1 MESSQV
7 DELKEHRLIG
17 HGGCG
22 RNYHAREE
30 GAGDLVVKVFENSA
44 ISRPL
49 LQKMTERLSVGG
61 WPQGVMPLMAFEF
74 AGEGA
79 FWITPLVGDV
89 DATGAI
95 TPQNLQFRL
104 DEHPGLDTW
113 NIVKSLAA
121 ALARMHER
129 QVAHGNLKPENVFL
143 SEDSGVL
150 LSDWTMGNM
159 PGVAKF
165 VFTDAILYQPP
176 EQLRDNVGYLD
187 EKGYRWDVFAF
198 GVLSFRLLTGKF
210 PRCEETFCKVAPPA
224 REHCKEGITA
234 DLTKVAKN
242 LERQVEVTWPSDA
255 VNSLEV
261 SYRQWIERC
270 LALDPAQR
278 PATMIEVASA
288 FTLFVER
295 AQHEAEKSLFMDQR
309 RRAEHRAWRATFFA
323 GSSAAAALLVAAFW
337 YQSDL
342 EMRRKLAEPPP
353 APMAPLAVAPPSN
366 EALLAEKKAA
376 QALEN
381 ERAAREQA
389 TKAELE
395 ASRLIED
402 RLFTWSMDEGNRRL
416 PPIDGRE
423 TRLKQLDEY
432 FSDFLTR
439 TQAQPSMLLE
449 RARVRLKLAEISLS
463 SGDVA
468 LARQRLEDAKNDW
481 QTLPRNS
488 EITFRLAGNSLLLAL
503 LLQSNGEAD
512 AGLSFIAARK
522 ALSEVPQAEV
532 SSDRLTQLLA
542 ILDFHEAQLLAAR
555 GNESEA
561 VEQLMRATQALNRIA
576 DQRPDSAV
584 LRSQLAACYL
594 SSASIVEG
602 MGSLGDAR
610 EVRAL
615 AAGELQKLLKSDPQ
629 NFTLRLDLA
638 GCYCA
643 MAEAAALAGD
653 FLAAESLSAEA
664 LKLLDRLVDEQ
675 PDHPAAVARKA
686 AQLGLRAGIHRDR
699 GQAADAMKGYDE
711 AIRSLLGLHAAAPEN
726 ALVSYRLALL
736 WWQQGRMLGMSGK
749 RSEEIALI
757 QKAAD
762 LLKSLQSHRSVDGPS
777 SEQVQSSGAY
787 LLGDLGHAQQ
797 LAQENEAAARSFTE
811 ATALWESL
819 LKSRP
824 KSEEYS
830 EGHSWCRQRLAD
842 LK

>member
-1 MESSQV
+1 MESPQV

-74 AGEGA
+74 GGEGA
-79 FWITPLVGDV
+79 FWITPLVGEV

-104 DEHPGLDTW
+104 DEHPGLDSW
-113 NIVKSLAA
+113 NLVKSLAA

-150 LSDWTMGNM
+150 LSDWAMGNM
-159 PGVAKF
+159 PGVTNF

-176 EQLRDNVGYLD
+176 EQLRDNAGYLD

-198 GVLSFRLLTGKF
+198 GVLSYRLLTGTF
-210 PRCEETFCKVAPPA
+210 PRCDETFRKVAPAA

-234 DLTKVAKN
+234 DLTKVARN

-255 VNSLEV
+255 VNPLEATF
-261 SYRQWIERC
+261 RQWIERC
-270 LALDPAQR
+270 LALDSAQR

-288 FTLFVER
+288 FTLLEER
-295 AQHEAEKSLFMDQR
+295 AEHEAEKSHFMDQR

-323 GSSAAAALLVAAFW
+323 GSAAAAALLVGAFW

-342 EMRRKLAEPPP
+342 QMRRKLAEPPP
-353 APMAPLAVAPPSN
+353 TPSAPLAVAAPSSD
-366 EALLAEKKAA
+366 LLEEKKAA
-376 QALEN
+376 QILEK
-381 ERAAREQA
+381 ERTIREQA

-395 ASRLIED
+395 ASRLIGD
-402 RLFTWSMDEGNRRL
+402 RLFTWAMDEGNRRL
-416 PPIDGRE
+416 PPLDGRG
-423 TRLKQLDEY
+423 TRLKQLEEY
-432 FSDFLTR
+432 FSDFLTH
-439 TQAQPSMLLE
+439 TQSQPAMALE

-463 SGDVA
+463 KGDIA

-481 QTLPRNS
+481 QTLPRDS

-503 LLQSNGEAD
+503 LLQSKGEAD
-512 AGLSFIAARK
+512 AEQSFLAARK
-522 ALSEVPQAEV
+522 ALSDVPQAEV

-576 DQRPDSAV
+576 DLRPDSAV

-615 AAGELQKLLKSDPQ
+615 AVGELQKLLKSDPE

-643 MAEAAALAGD
+643 MAEAAVLAGD
-653 FLAAESLSAEA
+653 FLAAESLSGEA

-686 AQLGLRAGIHRDR
+686 AQLGLRAGIQRDR
-699 GQAADAMKGYDE
+699 GKAEDAMKGYDE

-726 ALVSYRLALL
+726 ALISYRLALL

-762 LLKSLQSHRSVDGPS
+762 LLKTLQSHRSVDGPS

-797 LAQENEAAARSFTE
+797 LAQKNEAAARTFSE
-811 ATALWESL
+811 ATSLWESL

-830 EGHSWCRQRLAD
+830 EGLTWCRQRLAD